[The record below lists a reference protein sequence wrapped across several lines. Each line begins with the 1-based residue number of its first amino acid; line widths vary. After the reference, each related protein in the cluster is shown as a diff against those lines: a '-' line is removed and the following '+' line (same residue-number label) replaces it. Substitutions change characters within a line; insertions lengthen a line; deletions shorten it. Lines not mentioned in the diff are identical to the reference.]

1 MRRFLF
7 FLFILLLTKAPSQS
21 TVSAISYAKSGFVYS
36 QSFDGLPN
44 SGSFTLTG
52 KGPFNLTDP
61 PINSGGLS
69 GWQMYMYGGTNSN
82 AAFAFGTGSNNNNGI
97 YSFGSSSSTDRALG
111 SISTNSSAVYAF
123 GAVFQNNTGAALNAF
138 TISYTAEEWRN
149 GGSNTACT
157 WSFKYLIGS
166 SITNINQSG
175 LSINSN
181 LNFSSPVTS
190 ASISSGNGNSSSY
203 QKNVSY
209 TITGITWNN
218 GDYLL
223 IRFDD
228 ANGTNRD
235 GIGIDNF
242 SFAAYPSTNFYS
254 WSGGTSGSYNVS
266 TNWTPNRTS
275 SSNSDILLFNVSSAT
290 QVDNLSTET
299 IGHLIVSGTASVTL
313 LNSSAS
319 NTLSINKSVNIGNN
333 ASLSISTNASLNISS
348 TASVTTSGTLNT
360 NNSLILSADNNS
372 TASINLT
379 TGSINGNITAQC
391 YLSGKRAFRFLAHPF
406 SNSTGLNA
414 LTDNIDITGSGGNSN
429 GFTSTSTNNTSAFW
443 YNTANGNSSQS
454 PDPGW
459 TSFTNT
465 NGSGNNAWNQY
476 QGIRILARG
485 AKSQGLDGNSYIP
498 SATVIDMSGT
508 VNTGNQ
514 TITLTKGSNSNY
526 NLIGNPYAAPIDLS
540 LTTRASNVGANFY
553 VWDIAQGIRGGY
565 TSNPFS
571 TPYILPPYAAFFA
584 QTSNSSTNN
593 TIQFTET
600 CKSTTASTATLLGN
614 NKFNG
619 YHLSLEI
626 ISDNIFWDRLLFL
639 FNDST
644 SSNVDLIDAN
654 KLFNPDLSFYSFSD
668 DSIPLS
674 IDARPF
680 SFKKNIILGIRSNT
694 NGNFSIKVN
703 DIHLPLNASL
713 QLHDKLLDTYQIL
726 NQNSVYHFNITNDP
740 ASQGNNRF
748 ELTSYKNT
756 VVTIDPTAVVN
767 FSVAPNPF
775 VDKIIIDNPFTSPQ
789 KTFIKLISIN
799 GKIIQSINVTHQQQ
813 TVIQTSQLSKGI
825 YLIELQNGEKKLVQ
839 KIIKL

>member
-1 MRRFLF
+1 MRKFLF
-7 FLFILLLTKAPSQS
+7 LLLILFEIDAQSQS
-21 TVSAISYAKSGFVYS
+21 SVSAIAYTKSGFVYT
-36 QSFDGLPN
+36 QNFDGLPN
-44 SGSFTLTG
+44 SGTFTLTG
-52 KGPFNLTDP
+52 KGPFNLSDA
-61 PINSGGLS
+61 PINSIGLS
-69 GWQMYMYGGTNSN
+69 GWQMYMYSGTNSN

-97 YSFGSSSSTDRALG
+97 YSFGGSSSTDRALG

-123 GAVFQNNTGAALNAF
+123 GAVFQNNTGGTLNTF

-149 GGSNTACT
+149 GGSNTTCT

-175 LSINSN
+175 LSTNSN

-190 ASISSGNGNSSSY
+190 SGISSGSGNSSSN
-203 QKNVSY
+203 QKNISY

-254 WSGGTSGSYNVS
+254 WNGGTSGSYNVS
-266 TNWTPNRTS
+266 SNWAPNRTS
-275 SSNSDILLFNVSSAT
+275 PSNSDILLFNLSNAT

-299 IGHLIVSGTASVTL
+299 INHLIVSGTAGITL
-313 LNSSAS
+313 LNSSSA

-333 ASLSISTNASLNISS
+333 ASLSLSINASINISS
-348 TASVTTSGTLNT
+348 LGSITTSGTLNT
-360 NNSLILSADNNS
+360 NNAVTLMADNNG

-379 TGSINGNITAQC
+379 TGTINGNITTQC
-391 YLSGKRAFRFLAHPF
+391 YLTGKRAFRFLAHPF
-406 SNSTGLNA
+406 SNSIGLNA

-429 GFTSTSTNNTSAFW
+429 GFTTTSSNNASAFW
-443 YNTANGNSSQS
+443 YNTTNGNTSQS

-459 TSFTNT
+459 TSYTNT

-485 AKSQGLDGNSYIP
+485 AKSQGLDGNTYTP
-498 SATVIDMSGT
+498 SATIIDMSGA

-514 TITLTKGSNSNY
+514 TITLTKGINSNY

-540 LTTRASNVGANFY
+540 LTTRGSNIGANFY
-553 VWDIAQGIRGGY
+553 VWDIAQGVRGGY

-571 TPYILPPYAAFFA
+571 TSYILPAYAAFFA
-584 QTSNSSTNN
+584 QSSSSATNN
-593 TIQFTET
+593 TIQFTEI
-600 CKSTTASTATLLGN
+600 CKSTTASNATLLGT

-619 YHLSLEI
+619 YHLSLEAM
-626 ISDNIFWDRLLFL
+626 SDNIFWDRLLFL

-644 SSNVDLIDAN
+644 SSNVDWIDAN
-654 KLFNPDLSFYSFSD
+654 KLFNPDVSFYSFSD

-680 SFKKNIILGIRSNT
+680 SFKKNITLGIQSNT
-694 NGNFSIKVN
+694 LGSFFIKVN
-703 DIHLPLNASL
+703 AIHLPMNASL
-713 QLHDKLLDTYQIL
+713 QLHDKLLDTYQTL
-726 NQNSVYHFNITNDP
+726 YQDSVYKFTITNDA
-740 ASQGNNRF
+740 ASQGNERF
-748 ELTSYKNT
+748 ELTPYKKA
-756 VVTIDPTAVVN
+756 VTAIDSTASIH
-767 FSVAPNPF
+767 FSVTPNPF
-775 VDKIIIDNPFTSPQ
+775 VDKIFIQNPFTSAQ
-789 KTFIKLISIN
+789 KTSIKIITIN
-799 GKIIQSINVTHQQQ
+799 GKIMQSIPATNQQQ
-813 TVIQTSQLSKGI
+813 IVIETSHLAKGI
-825 YLIELQNGEKKLVQ
+825 YLIEFLSGDKKLVE